1 MSVPGNGW
9 ARFYHPLPFIA
20 VMQRTWLHNPSTLR
34 QIRAGGAD
42 FATRAKHALGSVRA
56 VSPTTGLPFAR

>member
-20 VMQRTWLHNPSTLR
+20 VTQRTWLHIPALCVKC
-34 QIRAGGAD
+34 AGGAD
-42 FATRAKHALGSVRA
+42 FATRAKHPLGSVRA